1 MTARS
6 REGPGLPT
14 DLLVTLNESVG
25 LSELGFPSPY
35 EIHNG
40 IPAPQ
45 LSHRSYRRMDGLV
58 TFRDAG
64 VSI

>member
-40 IPAPQ
+40 IPARI
-45 LSHRSYRRMDGLV
+45 HRSYRRMDGLV